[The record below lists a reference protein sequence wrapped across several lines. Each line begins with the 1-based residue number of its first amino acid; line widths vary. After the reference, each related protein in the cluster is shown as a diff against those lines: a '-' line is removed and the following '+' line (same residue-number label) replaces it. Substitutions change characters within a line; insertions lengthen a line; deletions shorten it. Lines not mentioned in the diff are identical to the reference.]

1 MWKATTTDEINETIN
16 NEFNIDLK
24 TEFNEIITYINDM
37 YPYIKN
43 EYGVSQSEVKNKLD
57 ELNEYDTKFIFSH
70 NKIIPP
76 RHNLQTEY
84 TKVKLSNNVCINYEY
99 YFDFKV
105 EIIFTKEESCI
116 QLYKLIKSIYSNY
129 AAYAML
135 DAKKA
140 KLKKIPLI
148 GDFISDLRFSKVLS
162 TADEFLSTL
171 DFKSTNIVHDFQ
183 NWIEEKMTKSQIDL
197 MNEAY
202 EIYWEGVPEE
212 KRGMRIKM

>member
-1 MWKATTTDEINETIN
+1 MWKATTTDEINETID

-24 TEFNEIITYINDM
+24 TEFSEIIAYINDV
-37 YPYIKN
+37 YPCIEN
-43 EYGVSQSEVKNKLD
+43 EYGVHQSEIKNT
-57 ELNEYDTKFIFSH
+57 LNEHNKYDTLFVFSH

-76 RHNLQTEY
+76 RHNLQTKY
-84 TKVKLSNNVCINYEY
+84 TKVELSNNVCINYEY

-105 EIIFTKEESCI
+105 EIILTKEESCI
-116 QLYKLIKSIYSNY
+116 QLYKLIKSIYSIH

-148 GDFISDLRFSKVLS
+148 GDFISDLRFSKILS
-162 TADEFLSTL
+162 TADEVLSTL

-212 KRGMRIKM
+212 KRRMRIQM